1 MTEARANEIFKT
13 VYPNGEIIRKYASSA
28 GYKYWV
34 NFGTNKSYYYYTATS
49 YAELLRRL
57 KFKVAYKH
65 DVEHAQEALERY
77 TNNLNKLLNGVKPP
91 LFNCFKLMSDEE
103 AMVHEIENAK
113 AQVEKWTKILREYN
127 EEYIID

>member
-34 NFGTNKSYYYYTATS
+34 NFGTNKSYYYTATS

-65 DVEHAQEALERY
+65 DIEHAQEALERY
-77 TNNLNKLLNGVKPP
+77 TNDLNKLLNGVKPP
-91 LFNCFKLMSDEE
+91 FFNIFGDKTDEE
-103 AMVHEIENAK
+103 AMEYEISEARK
-113 AQVEKWTKILREYN
+113 KVEEFTEVLREYK
-127 EEYIID
+127 EDYYIE